1 MFKRSVVLLSFM
13 ILNAQDQPQE
23 QQEEKQQGVE
33 EQQEEQ
39 EKGTVVK
46 YFPTDIQRSEILDSE
61 VPEKDV
67 KGKAHFKSTYSGQGK
82 LLNVEFVPGK
92 KKGREKLSGLK
103 LYYGYWDIEKRDLA
117 DGLTR
122 DQLDGRNYYEVNFNS
137 KGRIKNVTFI
147 DNNKRTLW
155 SYQLKWNKAGT
166 RSKYS
171 VEFHVREP
179 LTLFDEF
186 LFADDLSEMRRGW
199 SMKIKEREDNRP
211 HTVTVTDKLE
221 QVYYY
226 YTLQYLDGSKKS
238 RSKEIIT
245 SEYFRFDSSKVGKHK
260 LFYNRKDYLHKA
272 EYYNAEDN
280 LKYTNT
286 FDYSN
291 APSEILLTV
300 SDKKG
305 ILLEKRIIPFSNK
318 YKRRLGPPKDKT
330 GLADILEFIEN
341 SGEENLEN
349 LTQLIG
355 AKFDV
360 TVDIEG
366 QALVSGE
373 KPPTKEELLEKMLA
387 KKPKKKKGPTRA
399 DKFVLGLYLG
409 NKIVSGDYLSADNV
423 LEIGLDIKFP
433 FSFNLFWFSM
443 TPSLIVGQV
452 SFHGGDNSTVSWVA
466 LESADFIPLKF
477 PLIVHGAIGTVG
489 PGFGIRGGIR
499 TKFNLGVD
507 ITLGTS
513 AVIANDIDGQGQV
526 SGYVLADLGIYYT
539 LPF

>member
-1 MFKRSVVLLSFM
+1 MYKNSIVLLLFM
-13 ILNAQDQPQE
+13 MVKAQE
-23 QQEEKQQGVE
+23 QD
-33 EQQEEQ
+33 
-39 EKGTVVK
+39 TLVK

-67 KGKAHFKSTYSGQGK
+67 KGKTHFKSTYSEKGK
-82 LLNVEFVPGK
+82 LLNVEFVPGRK
-92 KKGREKLSGLK
+92 NGREKLSGLK

-117 DGLTR
+117 EGLTK
-122 DQLDGRNYYEVNFNS
+122 DQLDGRNYYEVTFNK
-137 KGRIKNVTFI
+137 KGRIKNVKFI
-147 DNNKRTLW
+147 DRNKRELW
-155 SYQLKWNKAGT
+155 SFVLIWNKAGT
-166 RSKYS
+166 KSRYK
-171 VEFHVREP
+171 VEFHIREP

-186 LFADDLSEMRRGW
+186 LFVDDLSEMRRGW

-226 YTLQYLDGSKKS
+226 YTLQYMDGSKKS

-260 LFYNRKDYLHKA
+260 LFYNRKDFLHKA

-291 APSEILLTV
+291 APREILLTV

-305 ILLEKRIIPFSNK
+305 KLLEKRIIPFSKK

-341 SGEENLEN
+341 TGEENLGQ
-349 LTQLIG
+349 LAQLIE

-360 TVDIEG
+360 TVDTEA
-366 QALVSGE
+366 QALDGRE
-373 KPPTKEELLEKMLA
+373 KPKTMAELKEEILSKE
-387 KKPKKKKGPTRA
+387 PKKKKNSKRSE
-399 DKFVLGLYLG
+399 KFVLGIYAGNSIKSGAYLE
-409 NKIVSGDYLSADNV
+409 ADNV
-423 LEIGLDIKFP
+423 LELGLDLKLP
-433 FSFNLFWFSM
+433 FSFNLLWFSM
-443 TPSLIVGQV
+443 NPSLSFGQV
-452 SFHGGDNSTVSWVA
+452 SYHGTKQSTVSWVA
-466 LESADFIPLKF
+466 LESADFIPLKL

-489 PGFGIRGGIR
+489 PGFGIKGGIR
-499 TKFNLGVD
+499 TKFKLGVD
-507 ITLGTS
+507 VILGTS
-513 AVIANDIDGQGQV
+513 LVVANDINGQGEAT
-526 SGYVLADLGIYYT
+526 GYVSADLGINYT

>member
-1 MFKRSVVLLSFM
+1 
-13 ILNAQDQPQE
+13 
-23 QQEEKQQGVE
+23 
-33 EQQEEQ
+33 
-39 EKGTVVK
+39 
-46 YFPTDIQRSEILDSE
+46 
-61 VPEKDV
+61 
-67 KGKAHFKSTYSGQGK
+67 
-82 LLNVEFVPGK
+82 
-92 KKGREKLSGLK
+92 
-103 LYYGYWDIEKRDLA
+103 
-117 DGLTR
+117 
-122 DQLDGRNYYEVNFNS
+122 
-137 KGRIKNVTFI
+137 
-147 DNNKRTLW
+147 
-155 SYQLKWNKAGT
+155 
-166 RSKYS
+166 

-291 APSEILLTV
+291 APREILLTV

-305 ILLEKRIIPFSNK
+305 KLLEKRIIPFSKK

-341 SGEENLEN
+341 SGEENLGK
-349 LTQLIG
+349 LVQLIE

-360 TVDIEG
+360 TVEIEG
-366 QALVSGE
+366 QALVGGE
-373 KPPTKEELLEKMLA
+373 KPLTSDELQKKMLA
-387 KKPKKKKGPTRA
+387 IKPKNKKGPTRA
-399 DKFVLGLYLG
+399 EKFVLGLYLG

-433 FSFNLFWFSM
+433 FLFNLFWFSM
-443 TPSLIVGQV
+443 TPSLSVGQV
-452 SFHGGDNSTVSWVA
+452 SFHGDDNSTVSWVA
-466 LESADFIPLKF
+466 LESADFIPLKL
-477 PLIVHGAIGTVG
+477 PLIVHGGLGTVG
-489 PGFGIRGGIR
+489 PGFGIKSGIR
-499 TKFNLGVD
+499 TKFKLGVD
-507 ITLGTS
+507 VILGIS
-513 AVIANDIDGQGQV
+513 AVVANDINGKEQV
-526 SGYVLADLGIYYT
+526 TGYVSADLGIYYI